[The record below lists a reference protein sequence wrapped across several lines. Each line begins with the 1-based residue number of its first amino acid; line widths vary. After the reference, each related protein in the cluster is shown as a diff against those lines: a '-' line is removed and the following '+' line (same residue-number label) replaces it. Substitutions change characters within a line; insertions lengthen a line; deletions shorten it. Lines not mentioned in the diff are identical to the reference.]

1 MTACRMLFPERIWRM
16 ANSKNNSGFI
26 MQGSI
31 LAIASFVVRIIGL
44 IYRIPLTNIIGDEG
58 MGYYSYAYEPYS
70 VMLMLSYHGIPA
82 AVSKLVATNRSLGK
96 FKNLKKIF
104 WIALSITITI
114 GCITGSILLFGAGYI
129 STNITGQPM
138 SRWAMM
144 VLGPTLLVLSI
155 MGVLRG
161 FFQGMGTTMPTA
173 ISQVFEQI
181 VNAVVS
187 VVAAFYLFD
196 YGAKYDAIVGTES
209 YAEGYGAAGGT
220 MGTFLGAVVALLFL
234 IFIFSLFS
242 TRLNAMARKD
252 RGRSTETAGMIAKMI
267 AVTAVPLIFNSILF
281 NCNTTIDMVLFNKLM
296 SAKEGYT
303 EDGIASLWGMFTGKY
318 KTMVMVPIS
327 IATALGVAII
337 PNFAEEAAR
346 GNVRT
351 IRNKLHKAVRFG
363 MIIAIPAAVG
373 LSVLAEPVITMLFSG
388 DNEIAV
394 TLLRYGT
401 IAVVIYSISTIT
413 NSALQGLDRERFT
426 VISAL
431 FALIIHVIVLAICV
445 GVLDMGI
452 YGVLVA
458 YVCFAL
464 VISLMNNFALS
475 RVIGYR
481 QEYVRSMLLPA
492 VAAAVM
498 GFAVHV
504 AYKLIMN
511 ASEQKILSCL
521 IAIAIGVIIYL
532 VVLLLLRVIDEN
544 DVRSFPKG
552 ALLVGLFKK
561 LHLLPR

>member
-1 MTACRMLFPERIWRM
+1 M

-31 LAIASFVVRIIGL
+31 LAIASFIVRIIGL

-82 AVSKLVATNRSLGK
+82 AVSKLVATNRKLGK

-104 WIALSITITI
+104 WIALSVTITI

-161 FFQGMGTTMPTA
+161 FFQGLGTTIPTA

-187 VVAAFYLFD
+187 VVAALYLFE
-196 YGAKYDAIVGTES
+196 YGARYDAVVGTKG

-220 MGTFLGAVVALLFL
+220 MGTFIGAVAALLFL
-234 IFIFSLFS
+234 MFIFSAYR
-242 TRLNAMARKD
+242 TRLNALGRKD
-252 RGRSTETAGMIAKMI
+252 RGRSNETAGMLLKML

-296 SAKEGYT
+296 SAKPGYT
-303 EDGIASLWGMFTGKY
+303 EDGIAALWGMFTGKY

-327 IATALGVAII
+327 IATSLGVAII
-337 PNFAEEAAR
+337 PNFAEEAVG
-346 GNVRT
+346 GNVRA
-351 IRNKLHKAVRFG
+351 IRTKLHKAVRFG

-373 LSVLAEPVITMLFSG
+373 LSVLAEPIITMLFSG
-388 DNEIAV
+388 SNEIAIA
-394 TLLRYGT
+394 LLRYGT
-401 IAVVIYSISTIT
+401 IAVVIYSVSTIT
-413 NSALQGLDRERFT
+413 NSALQGLNKERFT
-426 VISAL
+426 VVSAL
-431 FALIIHVIVLAICV
+431 LALIIHVIVLALCV
-445 GVLDMGI
+445 GVFDMGI

-458 YVCFAL
+458 YISFAL
-464 VISLMNNFALS
+464 VISLMNSFALS
-475 RVIGYR
+475 RVTGYR
-481 QEYVRSMLLPA
+481 QEYMRSFLMPA
-492 VAAAVM
+492 AAAAVM
-498 GFAVHV
+498 GFAVYG
-504 AYKLIMN
+504 AYKLSMN
-511 ASEQKILSCL
+511 FLEQKIISCV

-532 VVLLLLRVIDEN
+532 IVLLLLRVVDEN

-552 ALLVGLFKK
+552 ELLIRLFKK
-561 LHLLPR
+561 LHLLPH